1 MKLVSSCLVGLRT
14 TYRGRSNL
22 KRKLLELVQQGEAI
36 PVCPEQLGGLPTPR
50 LPAEIEGGQ
59 GLLVISGRARVLRCD
74 GVDVTE
80 QFIRGAREVLRLAM
94 LIKPECIIFK
104 ENSPSCG
111 VNFAYDGSFTNRK
124 VRGEGVTTAILRR
137 AGFRVLSEADFLRS
151 FSRGGR
157 K

>member
-1 MKLVSSCLVGLRT
+1 MKLVSSCLIGLRT

-22 KRKLLELVQQGEAI
+22 RRTLLELVKRGEAI

-59 GLLVISGRARVLRCD
+59 GLMVISGRARVLRSD

-80 QFIRGAREVLRLAM
+80 QFIRGAREVLRLAT
-94 LIKPECIIFK
+94 IINPECIIFK

-111 VNFAYDGSFTNRK
+111 VHFAYDGSFSNRK
-124 VRGEGVTTAILRR
+124 VCGEGVTTAMLRR
-137 AGFRVLSEADFLRS
+137 AGFRVLSEADFLS
-151 FSRGGR
+151 GLSKGGAQ
-157 K
+157 